1 MQKRQL
7 PVVHG
12 RREFMKTTLVAAA
25 AVATGGAA
33 AACGPPFGVVS
44 AGNASALAVGDLKAV
59 PGAAAAIGRDGSGVY
74 ALTLVCT
81 HEGCDMSTDGTVSS
95 TGIFCACHGSQF
107 DVDGNVL
114 RGPANSPLQHYEV
127 TADAQGNLTID
138 GNAPVPAS
146 TRLAV

>member
-1 MQKRQL
+1 
-7 PVVHG
+7 
-12 RREFMKTTLVAAA
+12 MKTTLVAAA

-44 AGNASALAVGDLKAV
+44 AGSASALAVGELKAV
-59 PGAAAAIGRDGSGVY
+59 PGAAAAIGRDGGGVY

-81 HEGCDMSTDGTVSS
+81 HQGCDMSTEGTVSS
-95 TGIFCACHGSQF
+95 SGIFCACHGSRF

-114 RGPANSPLQHYEV
+114 QGPASSPLQHYQV

-138 GNAPVPAS
+138 GNAPVSAS